1 MTTERTRLLEILLA
15 TSFHSEKEPVF
26 RLASGRMSQ
35 YYIDCRQALS
45 FAEARALLGALILE
59 RLNRI
64 ALESLDAVG
73 GMELGAYPIAI
84 AVSDAIYQKTGRTVR
99 AFVVRKQPKTHGV
112 GDLIAGQVK
121 SGDRCLIVD
130 DVITSGKSTAD
141 AIAGACGAGLIVDRA
156 IVILDRQEA
165 GGRSMIENL
174 GVRCESLFTFADLIS
189 AAETTTSKAS
199 ES

>member
-1 MTTERTRLLEILLA
+1 MTVGRDRLLEILLA
-15 TSFHSEKEPVF
+15 TSFRSEKEPVF

-45 FAEARALLGALILE
+45 FPEARALLGALIFD
-59 RLNRI
+59 RI
-64 ALESLDAVG
+64 AWGSFDAVG

-84 AVSDAIYQKTGRTVR
+84 AVSDAIYQKAGRTVR

-112 GDLIAGQVK
+112 GDLIAGQVR

-141 AIAGACGAGLIVDRA
+141 AIAGARGAGLIVDRA

-174 GVRCESLFTFADLIS
+174 GVRCESLFTLADLIS
-189 AAETTTSKAS
+189 AAETTTSKRPNPD
-199 ES
+199 